1 MGDYGRA
8 ATLLQ
13 HAADSFRLAPGGD
26 NKKLALALA
35 SLGRCQ
41 SFTGRVAD
49 GMSNARLGLDI
60 ARRLGDPETLAICL
74 ISMGKA
80 CNFYGLEAAEAVP
93 YFREA
98 VDVYRK
104 LGNNPVALADCLP
117 SIAGSDSEA
126 IPLIRE
132 ALALHRQHLGPD
144 HPKVASNLDSLGQ
157 VLLAHGDYEEA
168 EHVLRETVA
177 LYRKIYDASYPY
189 HRSTR
194 RTLAAAIVMQQKW
207 DEAELVA
214 RQAVDPTSPD
224 GIDWDLLGRIN
235 AYRGR
240 WSAAAEQL
248 GRAIERNP
256 GMDMYRA
263 AVALVAAG
271 QEEPYRQLCR
281 RFFENY
287 STDSPDGARAL
298 AFLLGPV
305 DGEQRTNLEQLVES
319 TYYTKM
325 GPLVASRGRLDKAL
339 TMYRLGRYQP
349 ALDAASPAVVDG
361 ARLPNQAQAWF
372 IQALAGARLQRI
384 ESARTALAQG
394 DKLLG
399 DPQRSIHGDFLEDSF
414 DWRIAEF
421 LRAEAAKLLG
431 ISVAA
436 PSMDAAS
443 PP

>member
-1 MGDYGRA
+1 
-8 ATLLQ
+8 
-13 HAADSFRLAPGGD
+13 
-26 NKKLALALA
+26 
-35 SLGRCQ
+35 
-41 SFTGRVAD
+41 
-49 GMSNARLGLDI
+49 MSNARLGLDI
-60 ARRLGDPETLAICL
+60 ARRYGDQETLAICL
-74 ISMGKA
+74 ICMGKA
-80 CNFYGLEAAEAVP
+80 CDIYGLEAAEAVP

-117 SIAGSDSEA
+117 FIAGSDSEA

-177 LYRKIYDASYPY
+177 LYRKIYDPSYPY

-207 DEAELVA
+207 DEAESVA

-224 GIDWDLLGRIN
+224 GVDWDLLGRVN
-235 AYRGR
+235 AYRGH

-256 GMDMYRA
+256 GMDKYRA

-271 QEEPYRQLCR
+271 QEEPYRQLRR
-281 RFFENY
+281 RFFDNY
-287 STDSPDGARAL
+287 STESPDGARAL
-298 AFLLGPV
+298 AFLLRPV
-305 DGEQRTNLEQLVES
+305 DGEERANLEQLVES
-319 TYYTKM
+319 SYYTKM
-325 GPLVASRGRLDKAL
+325 GPLVTSRGRLDKAL
-339 TMYRLGRYQP
+339 ALYRLGRYQP
-349 ALDAASPAVVDG
+349 ALNAATPALIDG
-361 ARLPNQAQAWF
+361 SRLPNQAQAWF

-384 ESARTALAQG
+384 ESARSALAHG
-394 DKLLG
+394 DTLLG
-399 DPQRSIHGDFLEDSF
+399 TPERNSHGDFLEDSF

-421 LRAEAAKLLG
+421 LRAEATELLG
-431 ISVAA
+431 ISEPA
-436 PSMDAAS
+436 PS
-443 PP
+443 PTKP